1 MRASVCSFIRLD
13 SSVTTTEE
21 LHIARESGTFDGLF
35 LDNEAVNTAAIDAR
49 SLSKSSEHGP
59 TYTTLCY
66 SPTSPAYSPASPA
79 YSPASP
85 AYNPTS
91 PAYSPTSPAYNSRPL
106 PASLSHASLHSLHSE
121 GDSNAPVLERDRN
134 LSDETEEEYEYS
146 IMCVAEDVGRSSSES
161 LELLGG
167 YFDLENKL
175 TMKSGA
181 VFICYP
187 SNGDWMS
194 I

>member
-1 MRASVCSFIRLD
+1 MRASVCSFVRLD
-13 SSVTTTEE
+13 SSVATTEE
-21 LHIARESGTFDGLF
+21 LHIARESGAFDDGLF

-49 SLSKSSEHGP
+49 SLSKSPEHGP
-59 TYTTLCY
+59 TYTALCYSPASPAY

-79 YSPASP
+79 YSP
-85 AYNPTS
+85 TS
-91 PAYSPTSPAYNSRPL
+91 SAYNSCPL
-106 PASLSHASLHSLHSE
+106 PASLSHASLHSLNSE
-121 GDSNAPVLERDRN
+121 GDSSAPVFERDRN
-134 LSDETEEEYEYS
+134 LSNETEEEYEYS

-167 YFDLENKL
+167 YFDLEKKL

-194 I
+194 IS

>member
-1 MRASVCSFIRLD
+1 MS
-13 SSVTTTEE
+13 TTEE
-21 LHIARESGTFDGLF
+21 IHVARESGTFDGGLF

-49 SLSKSSEHGP
+49 SSPEYGP
-59 TYTTLCY
+59 TYTALC
-66 SPTSPAYSPASPA
+66 YSPASPA

-85 AYNPTS
+85 AY
-91 PAYSPTSPAYNSRPL
+91 SPTSPAYNSCPL
-106 PASLSHASLHSLHSE
+106 LASLSHASLHSLHSE
-121 GDSNAPVLERDRN
+121 GDSDAAVFERDRN

-167 YFDLENKL
+167 YFDLEDKL
-175 TMKSGA
+175 TMKSGG
-181 VFICYP
+181 YP